1 MKYVVIRS
9 TDGRNIGR
17 VFEDLPDITDDI
29 VLDFGY
35 VFEVVDIRQLD
46 EKTWEISNPN
56 YILFLEK
63 IQEE

>member
-1 MKYVVIRS
+1 MILFLILVI
-9 TDGRNIGR
+9 
-17 VFEDLPDITDDI
+17 F
-29 VLDFGY
+29 
-35 VFEVVDIRQLD
+35 FEVVDIRQLD